1 MTPLRPSR
9 RAWFAAAALA
19 LLGLLVFLFV
29 KTDAS
34 HYRDEAAALA
44 LVRELKDVDTRWD
57 VDALR
62 MTDALSGAAPPLP
75 DRGPIIA
82 RILHELGQTGPREAL
97 GPLYEPIRAGV
108 VEKQAAFRGL
118 IKAHGDTLASIE
130 AAREAL
136 AALVAQA
143 PAAKARDPR
152 LAEAAAALAAHAE
165 RIRALA
171 RTADIEAPEALER
184 ALEAPLAM
192 LAPMATATDPRMAQA
207 ATRAEA
213 AARDFLR
220 ARGAEAQAWRTFAF
234 LTVGP
239 RMERAAQE
247 LSRSIANSLEDRNR
261 WRAYLV
267 AYAAA
272 LLIGL
277 GYVASR
283 LVAADAALRAANQEL
298 ERRVAERTAEL
309 TRTLQQ
315 LKESEAQL
323 VQTEKMSSLGQ
334 LVAGVAHEINTPL
347 AYVKSNV
354 TSLRERMPEV
364 REAILR
370 AGALLGL
377 LKKEAPAPE
386 ELERAFAD
394 LSMHLERVY
403 AEKVLDDLD
412 ALTHDG
418 LHGIEQISELVANL
432 RSFSRLDRSRIAS
445 FNVNDSVNAAF
456 LIARPLL
463 RKVDVDKRLG
473 DLPAI
478 TCSPS
483 QVNQVVLNL
492 VTNSVQAL
500 DKPRGQIVATTRREG
515 VDAVAIEIADNGR
528 GIPAENLTRIF
539 DPFFTTKAP
548 GSGTGLGLSIAY
560 KIVAQHGGRIDVRSQ
575 PGEGTTFTVILPI
588 SPPPEPL
595 EAVVHEAVGATS
607 R

>member
-1 MTPLRPSR
+1 M
-9 RAWFAAAALA
+9 AAAALA

-44 LVRELKDVDTRWD
+44 LLRELKDVDTRWD
-57 VDALR
+57 VDAVRL
-62 MTDALSGAAPPLP
+62 TDALSGAAVAVP

-82 RILHELGQTGPREAL
+82 RILQELGQPGPREAL
-97 GPLYEPIRAGV
+97 GARYEPIRAGV
-108 VEKQAAFRGL
+108 MEKREAFQAL
-118 IKAHGDTLASIE
+118 QQAHGETLKAME
-130 AAREAL
+130 VAREGL
-136 AALVAQA
+136 DSLVSEG

-152 LAEAAAALAAHAE
+152 IAEPTATLAAHAE
-165 RIRALA
+165 RIRALL
-171 RTADIEAPEALER
+171 RTADIESPEVVER
-184 ALEAPLAM
+184 AIEAPLATLM
-192 LAPMATATDPRMAQA
+192 PIARAADARLAQA
-207 ATRAEA
+207 AARAEA
-213 AARDFLR
+213 GARDFLR
-220 ARGAEAQAWRTFAF
+220 ARSAEAQAWSKFAF

-247 LSRSIANSLEDRNR
+247 LSRSIANSLEERNR

-277 GYVASR
+277 GYLASR
-283 LVAADAALRAANQEL
+283 LVAADAALRAANQDL

-309 TRTLQQ
+309 TRALQQ

-354 TSLRERMPEV
+354 TSLRERVPQLREV
-364 REAILR
+364 IRGT
-370 AGALLGL
+370 GALLAL

-386 ELERAFAD
+386 ELERAFDD
-394 LSMHLERVY
+394 LSVQLERLY
-403 AEKVLDDLD
+403 AQRVLDDLD
-412 ALTHDG
+412 SLTHDG
-418 LHGIEQISELVANL
+418 LHGIEQISELVGNL

-456 LIARPLL
+456 LIARPML
-463 RKVDVDKRLG
+463 RKVDVEKRLG

-492 VTNSVQAL
+492 VTNSVQAI
-500 DKPRGQIVATTRREG
+500 DKPRGRIVATTRREG
-515 VDAVAIEIADNGR
+515 TDAVAIEITDNGR

-560 KIVAQHGGRIDVRSQ
+560 KIVASHGGRIDVRSQ
-575 PGEGTTFTVILPI
+575 PGEGSTFTVILPI
-588 SPPPEPL
+588 HPPPEAETIAAAAAP
-595 EAVVHEAVGATS
+595 EAAAK
-607 R
+607 

>member
-1 MTPLRPSR
+1 MSPLRPSR
-9 RAWFAAAALA
+9 RAWIAAAALA

-34 HYRDEAAALA
+34 QYRDEAAALA
-44 LVRELKDVDTRWD
+44 LLRELKDVDTRWD

-62 MTDALSGAAPPLP
+62 MTDALSGAAHRVP
-75 DRGPIIA
+75 DRGHIIG
-82 RILHELGQTGPREAL
+82 RILHELGQPGPREAL

-108 VEKQAAFRGL
+108 VEKQAAFGAL
-118 IKAHGDTLASIE
+118 LQAHADTIKAIE
-130 AAREAL
+130 AAGEAL
-136 AALVAQA
+136 ATLVTEA

-165 RIRALA
+165 RIRAA
-171 RTADIEAPEALER
+171 MPTADIESPEALER
-184 ALEAPLAM
+184 ALEAPLAT
-192 LAPMATATDPRMAQA
+192 LAPIARAADPRMAQA
-207 ATRAEA
+207 AAGAEA

-220 ARGAEAQAWRTFAF
+220 VRAAEAQAWRKFAF

-239 RMERAAQE
+239 RIERAAQE
-247 LSRSIANSLEDRNR
+247 LSRSIANSLEERNR

-277 GYVASR
+277 GYLASR
-283 LVAADAALRAANQEL
+283 LVAADAALRAANLGL

-315 LKESEAQL
+315 LRESEAQL

-354 TSLRERMPEV
+354 TSLRERVPAIREV
-364 REAILR
+364 VQR
-370 AGALLGL
+370 AGALLEL
-377 LKKEAPAPE
+377 LKRESPAPE
-386 ELERAFAD
+386 QLESAFTELSR
-394 LSMHLERVY
+394 HIERVY

-418 LHGIEQISELVANL
+418 LHGIEQISDLVSNL
-432 RSFSRLDRSRIAS
+432 RNFSRLDRSRIAS
-445 FNVNDSVNAAF
+445 FNVNDSVTAAF

-463 RKVDVDKRLG
+463 RKVDVERRLG
-473 DLPAI
+473 ELPAI

-492 VTNSVQAL
+492 VTNSVQAI

-515 VDAVAIEIADNGR
+515 IDAVAIEITDNGR
-528 GIPAENLTRIF
+528 GIAPENITRIF

-560 KIVAQHGGRIDVRSQ
+560 KIVAQHGGRIDVRTR
-575 PGEGTTFTVILPI
+575 PGEGSTFTVVLPI
-588 SPPPEPL
+588 SPPPEPA
-595 EAVVHEAVGATS
+595 EDVPETADAAA